1 MATLLCWAWS
11 CPLILLFLASHAQAG
26 LLTKAD
32 NEGMK
37 GVDTME
43 GLVQVDDLDR
53 MSQVEDMDRMAQ
65 VDDMEGLVQAHVVFR
80 HGDRTPCNF
89 YPNDPHKDLSE
100 WPVGPGQ
107 LTARGKRMHY
117 HLGQWLR
124 KRYSHLLGPD
134 YSETEVLV
142 RSTDVDRTLMS
153 AQSNLAGMFPPT
165 KAMRW
170 LDNFPWQPVPVHTV
184 PQNQDSVLGDKA
196 ECPRAQQ
203 LLNEVLEGEEMKSI
217 LESHSDM
224 LDYISK
230 NSGRPVTNVLE
241 LDYLYDTLLVET
253 IYNKTLPEWT
263 KAVFPG
269 GDFERLRLMTF
280 SLNTANH
287 KLARLFGGPFVKE
300 MLEHWTFLI
309 ENQTKVVNHILE
321 KKAKLLYVYSGHDT
335 SIATILNSLE
345 VFNGLAPPYASAVL
359 FELLK
364 REEGKHFVRIAYKND
379 TEATP
384 YPLTLPGCATLCPLE
399 KFKQLTGSLVP
410 EDWANECS
418 LTSPSESLGSGLPF
432 SMQLLP
438 FVALVICTLSLLL
451 LLTALFVR
459 YKSRVGELLG
469 YGRSSGYESL

>member
-1 MATLLCWAWS
+1 LEPKPGGVNTWNQNLESTPGAKTWSRGKVGRSRMATLLCWAWS

-165 KAMRW
+165 KSMRW
-170 LDNFPWQPVPVHTV
+170 LDNFNWQHLKYYFSFCNKFVIDGSEMGEIFV
-184 PQNQDSVLGDKA
+184 
-196 ECPRAQQ
+196 CC
-203 LLNEVLEGEEMKSI
+203 LLNFRCRYSLSC
-217 LESHSDM
+217 L
-224 LDYISK
+224 
-230 NSGRPVTNVLE
+230 
-241 LDYLYDTLLVET
+241 YL
-253 IYNKTLPEWT
+253 
-263 KAVFPG
+263 
-269 GDFERLRLMTF
+269 M
-280 SLNTANH
+280 
-287 KLARLFGGPFVKE
+287 
-300 MLEHWTFLI
+300 M
-309 ENQTKVVNHILE
+309 
-321 KKAKLLYVYSGHDT
+321 
-335 SIATILNSLE
+335 
-345 VFNGLAPPYASAVL
+345 
-359 FELLK
+359 
-364 REEGKHFVRIAYKND
+364 
-379 TEATP
+379 
-384 YPLTLPGCATLCPLE
+384 
-399 KFKQLTGSLVP
+399 
-410 EDWANECS
+410 
-418 LTSPSESLGSGLPF
+418 
-432 SMQLLP
+432 
-438 FVALVICTLSLLL
+438 
-451 LLTALFVR
+451 
-459 YKSRVGELLG
+459 
-469 YGRSSGYESL
+469 